1 MPNSPE
7 FAVAYYGVLRA
18 GATVTTLNTLYSA
31 TEVARQLKDSKAKAY
46 ITMSSLLTTA
56 DDAAR
61 QAGIPAEA
69 IIVVDRSDHRASLAD
84 LTALPYSSGTTGLAK
99 SVMLTHRNLV
109 ANIAQSSIPIDVNR
123 DDRVMAVLPFF
134 HIYGMNTIMN
144 LTLYRRGTLVTMPKM
159 ELPTFL
165 DLVQSRRVTYL
176 RLGVA
181 EVLEFVAQRAC
192 PQMRGQRD
200 QAAGDPIDPG
210 DHVGSGH
217 LRCQIAAPST
227 KCDSDPTSR
236 NAVEPQPQCAGGLGR
251 QLHPIPLGLFTGRV
265 FERM

>member
-84 LTALPYSSGTTGLAK
+84 LIEHHLPAPEVTVDPSTALAALPYSSGTTGLAK

-181 EVLEFVAQRAC
+181 EVLEFVAQR
-192 PQMRGQRD
+192 P
-200 QAAGDPIDPG
+200 
-210 DHVGSGH
+210 
-217 LRCQIAAPST
+217 
-227 KCDSDPTSR
+227 
-236 NAVEPQPQCAGGLGR
+236 
-251 QLHPIPLGLFTGRV
+251 
-265 FERM
+265 

>member
-84 LTALPYSSGTTGLAK
+84 LIEHHLPAPEVTVDPSPALAALPYSSGTTGLAK

-165 DLVQSRRVTYL
+165 DLVQSLATSPP
-176 RLGVA
+176 GT
-181 EVLEFVAQRAC
+181 VLQ
-192 PQMRGQRD
+192 
-200 QAAGDPIDPG
+200 PG
-210 DHVGSGH
+210 SSTTS
-217 LRCQIAAPST
+217 IAVHSYST
-227 KCDSDPTSR
+227 HSR
-236 NAVEPQPQCAGGLGR
+236 
-251 QLHPIPLGLFTGRV
+251 T
-265 FERM
+265 

>member
-1 MPNSPE
+1 
-7 FAVAYYGVLRA
+7 
-18 GATVTTLNTLYSA
+18 
-31 TEVARQLKDSKAKAY
+31 
-46 ITMSSLLTTA
+46 MSSLLTTA

-84 LTALPYSSGTTGLAK
+84 LIEHHLPAPEVTVDPSTALAALPYSSGTTGLAK

-165 DLVQSRRVTYL
+165 DLVQSLATSPP
-176 RLGVA
+176 GT
-181 EVLEFVAQRAC
+181 VLQ
-192 PQMRGQRD
+192 
-200 QAAGDPIDPG
+200 PG
-210 DHVGSGH
+210 SSTTS
-217 LRCQIAAPST
+217 IAVHSYST
-227 KCDSDPTSR
+227 HSR
-236 NAVEPQPQCAGGLGR
+236 
-251 QLHPIPLGLFTGRV
+251 T
-265 FERM
+265 